1 MSARNSVG
9 ATGKVIDMKFPQ
21 KDKYLIF
28 SNEKCFFGDGNF
40 LCSFVNN
47 DNSAVSRVLA
57 SVDATW
63 SNVLTYIFLFQN
75 IKITSL

>member
-9 ATGKVIDMKFPQ
+9 TTGKVIDMKFPQ

-40 LCSFVNN
+40 QCLITEGNQ
-47 DNSAVSRVLA
+47 L
-57 SVDATW
+57 
-63 SNVLTYIFLFQN
+63 
-75 IKITSL
+75 KIWPGGGSCPVGLNAISS